1 MSESH
6 SRAIRFPDSC
16 ELRPNWKILNFLDKG
31 FDKNAGVEV
40 EVDALL
46 RRAHEAEAEAENEAY
61 SYMFVLSIMSTF
73 VLAMK

>member
-6 SRAIRFPDSC
+6 SHAIRFPDSC

-40 EVDALL
+40 EVEVEVEVDALL
-46 RRAHEAEAEAENEAY
+46 RRAQNSDSLLQSGWY
-61 SYMFVLSIMSTF
+61 
-73 VLAMK
+73 K